1 MSNCLI
7 LEIFVSPNASGGI
20 LKIVTTLKK
29 ESFIIEYIFLHFM
42 SQVQASTSAGEQKLD
57 AVEHILHRM
66 LGHADTFKGFLDE
79 VLSLSPADWQ
89 NPEVLRVVAA
99 GLSRVPRKLD
109 TEIEDLTTIVQ
120 QMGKVRELATQR
132 GYTDVLELLDQ
143 KLPYDRNY

>member
-1 MSNCLI
+1 
-7 LEIFVSPNASGGI
+7 
-20 LKIVTTLKK
+20 
-29 ESFIIEYIFLHFM
+29 
-42 SQVQASTSAGEQKLD
+42 
-57 AVEHILHRM
+57 M